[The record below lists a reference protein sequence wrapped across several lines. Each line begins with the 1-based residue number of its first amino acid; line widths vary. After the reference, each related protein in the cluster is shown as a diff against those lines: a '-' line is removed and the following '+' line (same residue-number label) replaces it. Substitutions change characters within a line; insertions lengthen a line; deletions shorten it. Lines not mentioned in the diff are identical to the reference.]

1 MDLGIWREKVSEY
14 RQLICSDAIYRILPH
29 KKELFPMET
38 MIEAEN
44 LSKSFRI
51 AKRRPGLL
59 GGLRSVVDPQVRIVK
74 AVQDLSLHIERSE
87 MIGLIGPNGAG
98 KSTTIKMLTGILQPS
113 GGKVSVAGLSP
124 MRQRKELARRIG
136 VVFGQRS
143 QLWWDLPLIDLL
155 HLLRYLYR
163 VPEERHTIN
172 LDRLRSMLALDE
184 FIDTPVRQL
193 SLGQRMRGD
202 LAAALLHDPEL
213 LYLDEP
219 TIGLDVVAKARIRE
233 FLLAINAQQ
242 GVTVLLTTHD
252 MDDIEMLCPRMLIID
267 HGRKLYDGT
276 VSDIRTRFGGER
288 TLIAELNS
296 TELMNLP
303 RDAKDQLVVADL
315 PAGVHQGQA
324 ESPRICLNFERDAIP
339 AHELVAWLGARYPL
353 RDVTFQEPEIED
365 VIRRIYEEGL
375 LLQEDATSRRT

>member
-1 MDLGIWREKVSEY
+1 LVDLFVHVHYRVLAQEKEGF
-14 RQLICSDAIYRILPH
+14 L
-29 KKELFPMET
+29 MET
-38 MIEAEN
+38 MIEAQG
-44 LSKSFRI
+44 LSKSFHI
-51 AKRRPGLL
+51 AKRRPGRL
-59 GGLRSVVDPQVRIVK
+59 GGLRSVVDPHVRIVK
-74 AVQDLSLHIERSE
+74 AVLDLWLHIEHGE

-98 KSTTIKMLTGILQPS
+98 KSTTIKMLTGILQPT

-143 QLWWDLPLIDLL
+143 QLWWDLPLIDSLR
-155 HLLRYLYR
+155 LLRSLYR
-163 VPEERHTIN
+163 MPEERHTAN
-172 LDRLRSMLALDE
+172 LDRLRSLLALNE
-184 FIDTPVRQL
+184 FIDTPVRLL

-233 FLLAINAQQ
+233 FLVAINVEQ

-252 MDDIEMLCPRMLIID
+252 MDDREMLCRRMLIID

-288 TLIAELNS
+288 TLIAELNPA
-296 TELMNLP
+296 EWMNLP
-303 RDAKDQLVVADL
+303 RDAKDQPIIAHL
-315 PAGVHQGQA
+315 PAGVRQVAA

-375 LLQEDATSRRT
+375 LLQEDAASLPT

>member
-1 MDLGIWREKVSEY
+1 
-14 RQLICSDAIYRILPH
+14 
-29 KKELFPMET
+29 MET
-38 MIEAEN
+38 MIEAQG
-44 LSKSFRI
+44 LSKSFHI

-74 AVQDLSLHIERSE
+74 AVHDLWLHIEHGE

-98 KSTTIKMLTGILQPS
+98 KSTTIKMLTGILQPT

-136 VVFGQRS
+136 VVVGQRS
-143 QLWWDLPLIDLL
+143 QLWWDLPLIDSLR
-155 HLLRYLYR
+155 LLRSLYR
-163 VPEERHTIN
+163 VPEERHTAN
-172 LDRLRSMLALDE
+172 LDRLRSMLALNE

-233 FLLAINAQQ
+233 FLLAINVEQ

-252 MDDIEMLCPRMLIID
+252 MDDIEMLCRRMLIID

-288 TLIAELNS
+288 TLIAELNP

-303 RDAKDQLVVADL
+303 RDAKDQPIIAHL
-315 PAGVHQGQA
+315 PAGVRQVAA

-375 LLQEDATSRRT
+375 MLQEDAASLPT